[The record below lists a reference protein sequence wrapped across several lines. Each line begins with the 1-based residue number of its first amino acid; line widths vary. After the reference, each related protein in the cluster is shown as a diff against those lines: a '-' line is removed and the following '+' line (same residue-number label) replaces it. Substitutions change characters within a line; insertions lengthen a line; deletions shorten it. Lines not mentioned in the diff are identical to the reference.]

1 MATTA
6 IAGAPPRARPAHKER
21 PAAWCALC
29 SAPIARFTPDGE
41 GRCWACWILHA
52 TDRFAACCPDPEIG
66 RSVVAAM
73 IPAHYPFTPEQILRR
88 ACYHMLR
95 RAEQP
100 DRLATEAM
108 LRLDIAD
115 ALDALVAA
123 GTLVR
128 MPRERYVWGAAALE
142 LLPPTCIGERR
153 WDGEPWP

>member
-1 MATTA
+1 MTTIAITEAT
-6 IAGAPPRARPAHKER
+6 PRAR

-41 GRCWACWILHA
+41 GKCWGCWLA
-52 TDRFAACCPDPEIG
+52 YLTGRLAACCPDPEIG

-73 IPAHYPFTPEQILRR
+73 IPAHYPFGPEQILRR
-88 ACYHMLR
+88 ACYHLLR

-100 DRLATEAM
+100 DRPHLETLLCAGVAE
-108 LRLDIAD
+108 

-123 GTLVR
+123 GTLAVLR
-128 MPRERYVWGAAALE
+128 GERYVWGAAALE

-153 WDGEPWP
+153 WDGEPWG

>member
-1 MATTA
+1 MATMTTA
-6 IAGAPPRARPAHKER
+6 IAEVPAARAR
-21 PAAWCALC
+21 PAAWCDLC
-29 SAPIARFTPDGE
+29 SAPIARFTPDGD
-41 GRCWACWILHA
+41 GMMLCWGCWLVYL
-52 TDRFAACCPDPEIG
+52 TQRLAACCPDPEIG